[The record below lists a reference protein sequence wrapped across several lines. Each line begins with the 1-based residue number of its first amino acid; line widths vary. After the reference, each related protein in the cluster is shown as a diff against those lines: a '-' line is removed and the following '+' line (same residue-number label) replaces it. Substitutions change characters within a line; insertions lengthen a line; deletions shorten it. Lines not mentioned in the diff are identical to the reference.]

1 MMWWVIGI
9 TVVVLVTLVLYADGM
24 YKAFYE

>member
-1 MMWWVIGI
+1 MMWWIIGI
-9 TVVVLVTLVLYADGM
+9 TVVVLVILVLYADGM

>member
-1 MMWWVIGI
+1 MMWWIIGI
-9 TVVVLVTLVLYADGM
+9 TVAILILVLYADGM

>member
-1 MMWWVIGI
+1 MMWWIIGI
-9 TVVVLVTLVLYADGM
+9 IVVALILVLYADGM